1 MPRPKLW
8 KLSFTTLV
16 TVQNVLAFSLEKEGR
31 VAGHHPGEEPRSSHD
46 QNLLVQG
53 LPAGHVPVHE
63 DLRGQ
68 LGAGAGDGVCL
79 LLRGAA
85 MGGRLGG
92 ADASFP
98 MGQGN
103 PGAGPVP
110 AFTAVVS
117 CRVQTPR

>member
-8 KLSFTTLV
+8 KLSFTPLV

-79 LLRGAA
+79 LLRPLPWE
-85 MGGRLGG
+85 GGWGELRLP
-92 ADASFP
+92 FP
-98 MGQGN
+98 WDREIQGLGLSL
-103 PGAGPVP
+103 P
-110 AFTAVVS
+110 S
-117 CRVQTPR
+117 LQS